1 MTPSITLVSLED
13 FRESLWSESY
23 VLELQESLLS
33 EAKIIW
39 DSHKTEFSMTDV
51 KSVEIP
57 IQNQTPWEYFRYS
70 STDPTKFAVTA
81 ENNWINFFR
90 LLPPV
95 SEPIAIPE
103 KPLKPRALILA
114 GVEQRNL
121 EGFKPIAES
130 CKSALELQGY
140 DAVYSG
146 NVNAAKWLEALREG
160 ADALFVVSHGDSDT
174 GIVTL
179 EDGARSEVLFFAD
192 LELALQE
199 NPRLLRCLV
208 VFACGVRQTLV
219 DMLVRLQEKRKLHPH
234 FAAVLAWGEPDA
246 YEAEAFLGSSQSG
259 FFQKIFSSDPP
270 TETAFFDAVR
280 AGRMA
285 IKTCPARPFVVIS
298 NYQAQPL
305 PNAVQLEIESSMR
318 DLIGFKPQSF

>member
-1 MTPSITLVSLED
+1 MITPTTIILLED
-13 FRESLWSESY
+13 FSKMLRTTSH
-23 VLELQESLLS
+23 VLKLQESTLT
-33 EAKIIW
+33 EDKTIW
-39 DSHKTEFSMTDV
+39 DSNKTNFPMTET
-51 KSVEIP
+51 KAVEIP
-57 IQNQTPWEYFRYS
+57 LQDQTPWEYFRYS
-70 STDPTKFAVTA
+70 STDATKFAVTA
-81 ENNWINFFR
+81 QSNWINFFR

-95 SEPIAIPE
+95 TEPIAIPE

-130 CKSALELQGY
+130 CKTALELQGY

-146 NVNAAKWLEALREG
+146 NVNAAKWLEALHEG
-160 ADALFVVSHGDSDT
+160 ADALFVVSHGDSVA

-179 EDGARSEVLFFAD
+179 EDGAKSEVLFFAD
-192 LELALQE
+192 LESVLQE

-208 VFACGVRQTLV
+208 VFACGVRQALV
-219 DMLVRLQEKRKLHPH
+219 DMLVRLQQKRKLHPQ
-234 FAAVLAWGEPDA
+234 FGAVLAWGEPDSS
-246 YEAEAFLGSSQSG
+246 EAEDFLGSSEAG

-285 IKTCPARPFVVIS
+285 IKTCPARPFVVVS

-305 PNAVQLEIESSMR
+305 PNAVQLEIESAMC
-318 DLIGFKPQSF
+318 DLIAAEPQSF

>member
-1 MTPSITLVSLED
+1 MTTPI
-13 FRESLWSESY
+13 
-23 VLELQESLLS
+23 VLEEFRKLLSNQSHVLKLQESTLS
-33 EAKIIW
+33 DDKTIW
-39 DSHKTEFSMTDV
+39 DSNRTEFSMTEI
-51 KSVEIP
+51 KAVEIP
-57 IQNQTPWEYFRYS
+57 LKIKTPWEFFRYS
-70 STDPTKFAVTA
+70 STDATKFAVTA
-81 ENNWINFFR
+81 ESNWINFFR

-95 SEPIAIPE
+95 SEPIAIHE

-130 CKSALELQGY
+130 CKLALELQGY

-146 NVNAAKWLEALREG
+146 NVNSAKWLEAFREG
-160 ADALFVVSHGDSDT
+160 ADALFVVSHGDSDA

-179 EDGARSEVLFFAD
+179 EDGAKSEVLFFAD

-208 VFACGVRQTLV
+208 VFACGVRQALV
-219 DMLVRLQEKRKLHPH
+219 DMLVRLQEKRKLHPQ

-246 YEAEAFLGSSQSG
+246 YEAEAFLGSSEVG
-259 FFQKIFSSDPP
+259 FFQKIFSSDIP
-270 TETAFFDAVR
+270 TETTFFDAVR

-285 IKTCPARPFVVIS
+285 IKICPARPFVVVS

-305 PNAVQLEIESSMR
+305 PNAVQLEVESAMR
-318 DLIGFKPQSF
+318 DLIDFNPTSF